1 MESQASSALSPPMP
15 FSALLFDCD
24 GTLVDTLQA
33 YEHAWTKA
41 FGAHGM
47 TMAPSWYRERTG
59 LSPEAL
65 VEAAAGEA
73 EELDAEAIQS
83 TAIQHFV
90 ELVELVKGNERVVA
104 VARAHHGSIPM
115 GVVSGGPRVAV
126 QAALE
131 RAGILDLFDALV
143 TIEDVDQGKPAPDLY
158 LLALNR
164 LNMEPAEC
172 VAYED
177 TDEGVAA
184 ARSAGIRCIDVRPI
198 LNPTRHHAGDH

>member
-1 MESQASSALSPPMP
+1 MESQVSSALSPPMP

-33 YEHAWTKA
+33 YEHAWKKA
-41 FGAHGM
+41 FGAHGV
-47 TMAPSWYRERTG
+47 TVGSSWYRERTG

-65 VEAAAGEA
+65 VEAAAGED
-73 EELDAEAIQS
+73 ELDTGAIQS

-115 GVVSGGPRVAV
+115 AVVSGGPRVAV
-126 QAALE
+126 EAALE
-131 RAGILDLFDALV
+131 RARILDLFDALV

-158 LLALNR
+158 LLTLNR
-164 LNMEPAEC
+164 LNVEPAEC

-177 TDEGVAA
+177 TDEGVVA

-198 LNPTRHHAGDH
+198 LYPGRLHTGDH